1 MIIPKD
7 SSIRRAVLFPNHYC
21 WYVIGSSLDIF
32 VTYVIIEHFHGREV
46 NRLADALIQR
56 FSEWGLIG
64 LKFSTVMLVIVI
76 CEFIGRRSSRV
87 ARRLATAAVVLAAL
101 PVGIGLLQI
110 SAWLFGVDTLLGT
123 PEPGIV
129 TQPDPAQQYEYTGH

>member
-1 MIIPKD
+1 VIFSKD

-56 FSEWGLIG
+56 QHTSFD
-64 LKFSTVMLVIVI
+64 
-76 CEFIGRRSSRV
+76 IGRLAQCCED
-87 ARRLATAAVVLAAL
+87 ARPRQ
-101 PVGIGLLQI
+101 VGI
-110 SAWLFGVDTLLGT
+110 VDHAHIAVLRTVGMAD
-123 PEPGIV
+123 
-129 TQPDPAQQYEYTGH
+129 QPVVIHR